1 MRIRA
6 RLAAAL
12 FILTAGALAFGN
24 GLSLNGLGSRAQT
37 MGGAYVALASDSS
50 SIFWNPAGLARTTG
64 KTFGF
69 CAADV
74 LPRGTYVYET
84 AVDAKTLVK
93 NYLTGMAAYAQPV
106 SSRLV
111 LGVGIFA
118 PSGLGIAWDGAALGA
133 ISGGSSTMEW
143 SNKIGLVTLAPSAA
157 YRISNKLS
165 VGASLNFSLGSMAL
179 STYAGSYGGLVDLG
193 QYSETES
200 GFGLGATFGV
210 QCQPHPMV
218 RLGLA
223 YRTATRI
230 KMSGR
235 AEISILE
242 YMGLPGESDV
252 ERTFTWPAWLAG
264 GLAFM
269 PNDRL
274 TVSADVHYT
283 NWAKVQSIDASF
295 EDSLWV
301 QLMAAAGRD
310 STPTLWRDAVQ
321 VRLGA
326 EYKVSPALAVR
337 GGWYSDPSPVPD
349 ETMGLLLA
357 GFDFNVLTFGLGY
370 QVKDL
375 SLDFGLEY
383 LMGAKRTI
391 ASGQPDATPGVYG
404 MKALV
409 PTMSVHYK
417 F

>member
-1 MRIRA
+1 MRIRTG
-6 RLAAAL
+6 LAAAL
-12 FILTAGALAFGN
+12 FILSAGASAFGN

-37 MGGAYVALASDSS
+37 MGGAYVALASDFS
-50 SIFWNPAGLARTTG
+50 SIFWNPAGLAWTTG

-74 LPRGTYVYET
+74 LPRGTYTYEP
-84 AVDAKTLVK
+84 AIDAKTLVK

-106 SSRLV
+106 SPRLV
-111 LGVGIFA
+111 VGIGIFA
-118 PSGLGIAWDGAALGA
+118 PSGLGIAWDGAALA
-133 ISGGSSTMEW
+133 ALSGGSTLMEW

-157 YRISNKLS
+157 YRISDKLS
-165 VGASLNFSLGSMAL
+165 VGASLNLSLGSMAL
-179 STYAGSYGGLVDLG
+179 STYAGSYAGVDLD
-193 QYSETES
+193 QYSETAS

-210 QCQPHPMV
+210 QYQPLPML
-218 RLGLA
+218 RLGLV
-223 YRTATRI
+223 YRTASRI
-230 KMSGR
+230 RMSGQ

-242 YMGLPGESDV
+242 YMGLPAVSDV
-252 ERTFTWPAWLAG
+252 ERTFTWPGWLAG

-283 NWAKVQSIDASF
+283 NWAKVQSLDASF
-295 EDSLWV
+295 ENSLWA

-326 EYKVSPALAVR
+326 EYLVSPALAVR

-357 GFDFNVLTFGLGY
+357 GFDFNALTFGLGY
-370 QVKDL
+370 TVKDL

-383 LMGAKRTI
+383 LIGAKRTI
-391 ASGQPDATPGVYG
+391 AAGQPDATPGVYG

-409 PTMSVHYK
+409 PTLSAQYR

>member
-1 MRIRA
+1 MKTRTG
-6 RLAAAL
+6 LAAAL
-12 FILTAGALAFGN
+12 FILIGGAPAFGN

-37 MGGAYVALASDSS
+37 MGGAYVALASDYS

-74 LPRGTYVYET
+74 LPHGTYEAGSVVE
-84 AVDAKTLVK
+84 AKTLVK

-111 LGVGIFA
+111 VGVGIFA
-118 PSGLGIAWDGAALGA
+118 PSGLGIAWDGAALA
-133 ISGGSSTMEW
+133 ALSGGSTMMEW

-157 YRISNKLS
+157 YRLSDKLS
-165 VGASLNFSLGSMAL
+165 VGASLNLSLGSMAL
-179 STYAGSYGGLVDLG
+179 STYAGSYAGVDLD

-210 QCQPHPMV
+210 QYQPLPML
-218 RLGLA
+218 RLGLV
-223 YRTATRI
+223 YRTASRVR
-230 KMSGR
+230 MSGR
-235 AEISILE
+235 AEISLLE
-242 YMGLPGESDV
+242 YMGLPAESDV
-252 ERTFTWPAWLAG
+252 ERTFTWPGWLAG

-269 PNDRL
+269 PNDKL

-295 EDSLWV
+295 ENSLWA

-326 EYKVSPALAVR
+326 EYLVSPALAVR

-370 QVKDL
+370 QIKDL

-383 LMGAKRTI
+383 LIGAKRTI
-391 ASGQPDATPGVYG
+391 AAGLPEATPGVYG

-409 PTMSVHYK
+409 PTFSAQYR

>member
-1 MRIRA
+1 MRIRTG
-6 RLAAAL
+6 LAAAL
-12 FILTAGALAFGN
+12 LILIAGAPAFGN

-37 MGGAYVALASDSS
+37 MGGAYVALASDYS
-50 SIFWNPAGLARTTG
+50 SIFWNPAGLARLTG

-74 LPRGTYVYET
+74 LPRGTYAYGTEIE
-84 AVDAKTLVK
+84 AETLVK

-111 LGVGIFA
+111 VGVGIFA
-118 PSGLGIAWDGAALGA
+118 PSGLGIAWDGGSLAALA
-133 ISGGSSTMEW
+133 GGSSTMEW

-157 YRISNKLS
+157 YRINDKLA
-165 VGASLNFSLGSMAL
+165 VGASLNLSLGSMAL
-179 STYAGSYGGLVDLG
+179 STYTGSYAGVDLG

-210 QCQPHPMV
+210 QYQPLPKL
-218 RLGLA
+218 RLGLV
-223 YRTATRI
+223 YRTASRV

-274 TVSADVHYT
+274 TVSADIHYT
-283 NWAKVQSIDASF
+283 NWAKVQSIDATF
-295 EDSLWV
+295 ENSLWA

-321 VRLGA
+321 IRLGA
-326 EYKVSPALAVR
+326 EYKVSPVLAVR
-337 GGWYSDPSPVPD
+337 GGWYSDPAPVPD

-370 QVKDL
+370 EVKDL

-383 LMGAKRTI
+383 LVGAKRTI
-391 ASGQPDATPGVYG
+391 AAGLPEATPGVYG

-409 PTMSVHYK
+409 PTFSAHYR